1 MCRNMSFWCNKEKM
15 KSDILIV
22 GVGGQGIILT
32 SDIISKAALK
42 DGFNVKKAETHGM
55 AQRGGSVI
63 THVRISNSDI
73 YSPLI
78 PKGKVDVLIGFEP
91 MEALRYMGYINRK
104 NKNSIMIVNR
114 NPIEIEN
121 YPDINEIISEIK
133 RHRNS
138 IILNA
143 LELANKAGNV
153 LTQNIVMLGAAS
165 RYLPIDRDTLKETIK
180 GNVKRAINENLKA
193 FELGSQI

>member
-1 MCRNMSFWCNKEKM
+1 MSFWCNKEKM

-104 NKNSIMIVNR
+104 NENSIMIVNR

-180 GNVKRAINENLKA
+180 ENVKRAINENLKA

>member
-180 GNVKRAINENLKA
+180 ENVKRAINENLKA

>member
-1 MCRNMSFWCNKEKM
+1 M

-104 NKNSIMIVNR
+104 NENSIMIVNR

-180 GNVKRAINENLKA
+180 ENVKRAINENLKA